1 MRFERSVVIER
12 PVEDVWAFLTNLD
25 NFRHVSI
32 SGSEFRQSSP
42 GPLGVGA
49 SVESHKLVLGRFDVK
64 LQSLV
69 ITEIEPNRTI
79 GMTLRT
85 GLSAQPGTHRFTV
98 EPIREGTRL
107 TRLAEMDLKRGIRPF
122 AGILTRVLGWGWPR
136 ELARIKRLVEAGT
149 YVGRPD

>member
-25 NFRHVSI
+25 NFRHVSN

-42 GPLGVGA
+42 GPLGVG
-49 SVESHKLVLGRFDVK
+49 SIVESHRLVLGRFDMR
-64 LQSLV
+64 LQSFV
-69 ITEIEPNRTI
+69 VTDVEPNRTV
-79 GMTLRT
+79 GMTLRI
-85 GLSAQPGTHRFTV
+85 GLAREPGTHRWTV
-98 EPIREGTRL
+98 EPISDGTRL
-107 TRLAEMDLKRGIRPF
+107 TRTAEMDLRRGFRPF
-122 AGILTRVLGWGWPR
+122 AGMLTRVLGWGWPR